1 MIDRTGEER
10 SQIRRRFL
18 AIRDRLP
25 FTERVALSAR
35 IARSLLS
42 LPLFSDKQVFF
53 IYCHYQSE
61 VATIALL
68 DHCLVHGKTVGV
80 PLCQPEQSSMWAVG
94 IADVE
99 DDLVSGYLGIPE
111 PRNGGRV
118 IPSASIEVALIP
130 GVVFDHCGNRLG
142 YGKGFYDRFLALEA
156 PQAVRVGLAFSC
168 QLADNIP
175 ALPHDVPMD
184 MVVTEQE
191 ILTWDRG
198 FRATNRCL

>member
-1 MIDRTGEER
+1 MIDRAGEER
-10 SQIRRRFL
+10 SQIRRRIQ
-18 AIRDRLP
+18 AIRDRMSP
-25 FTERVALSAR
+25 KERVDLSAR

-61 VATIALL
+61 VATITLL
-68 DHCLVHGKTVGV
+68 DHCLVHGKAVGV
-80 PLCQPEQSSMWAVG
+80 PLCQSEQSSMRAVG
-94 IADVE
+94 IVNVQG
-99 DDLVSGYLGIPE
+99 DLVSGYKGIPE
-111 PRNGGRV
+111 PRNCEKV

-130 GVVFDHCGNRLG
+130 GVVFDRCGNRLG
-142 YGKGFYDRFLALEA
+142 YGAGFYDRFLAQEA
-156 PQAVRVGLAFSC
+156 PQAIRIGLAFSC
-168 QLADNIP
+168 QLVDKIP